1 MTNLQAC
8 PLPTVFLSN
17 NTEIDSLPRPKPD
30 NYTEVRGR
38 SLSTNRNISR
48 DSSMFSTMFSV
59 VYYERMVNNNI
70 NVDEKLA
77 ESTYTLSYEMEQ
89 EKAIYISKV
98 AEQ

>member
-1 MTNLQAC
+1 
-8 PLPTVFLSN
+8 
-17 NTEIDSLPRPKPD
+17 
-30 NYTEVRGR
+30 
-38 SLSTNRNISR
+38 
-48 DSSMFSTMFSV
+48 MFSTMFSV

-77 ESTYTLSYEMEQ
+77 ESTYALSYEMEQ